1 MKGKIVLAEDE
12 PITRM
17 DISEMLISS
26 GYDVVGKASNGLEAV
41 ELCWINKPDLVIMDI
56 KMPKLDGIQAA
67 KIITKEEL
75 SDGVIMLTAYSGR
88 EFLDKVKEF
97 GAIGYIVKPID
108 ERNLIPQIEIAIAKS
123 REIKNIKNSAVVA
136 KQEVENIK
144 IIHRAK
150 EMLMDKYSI
159 KEDEAYKKIRKL
171 SMDRQCTILQ
181 TSRNL
186 IDRYRRVD

>member
-181 TSRNL
+181 ISRNL